1 MRWAGAEAEIRRA
14 ELDVLH
20 GWEYP
25 YLFTAE
31 GVAPGTGLA
40 AVDAAIVAD
49 RAVETA
55 RELVTG
61 AVSSQLVEGGAV
73 QALLDAG
80 ETADLIVV
88 GSRGRGGFRTMLLG
102 SVAHRVAGHAAC
114 PIVVAR

>member
-1 MRWAGAEAEIRRA
+1 LRWAGAEAEIRRA

-55 RELVTG
+55 
-61 AVSSQLVEGGAV
+61 
-73 QALLDAG
+73 
-80 ETADLIVV
+80 
-88 GSRGRGGFRTMLLG
+88 
-102 SVAHRVAGHAAC
+102 
-114 PIVVAR
+114 